1 MFKSL
6 LNRMLPLT
14 TTGGER
20 QIASGGPHL
29 EYVRLV
35 NRIIGGDTDAE
46 TELVNR
52 FGAGVFQIILRIVR
66 NPPLAEDLSQD
77 ALITIIKKIRDGDVE
92 QPESLNSFVASVAR
106 FHAIGQIRK
115 IRRRGLSEDLEQAE
129 QLPDPSPNRLE
140 ELQTSEQSA
149 EMRDLIEELVPRYR
163 ELLLRFY
170 IREEPKEAICADL
183 GMSSMQF
190 DGVLHRARKRYKE
203 LYLKRKGLAEKDG
216 RR

>member
-14 TTGGER
+14 TAGVDR
-20 QIASGGPHL
+20 QASGNPHP
-29 EYVRLV
+29 EYGRLV
-35 NRIIGGDTDAE
+35 NRIIDGDTDAE
-46 TELVNR
+46 EELVNR

-77 ALITIIKKIRDGDVE
+77 ALITIIKKIREGAVE
-92 QPESLNSFVASVAR
+92 QPESLNAFVSSVAR

-129 QLPDPSPNRLE
+129 QLPDPSPSRLE
-140 ELQTSEQSA
+140 ELQTSEQLA
-149 EMRDLIEELVPRYR
+149 ELRDLIWELIPRYR

-170 IREEPKEAICADL
+170 IKEEPKDVICADL

-203 LYLKRKGLAEKDG
+203 LYLKRKDLAEKG
-216 RR
+216 GHR